1 MSTKLTLT
9 EINKQL
15 EKKDLPSALK
25 QSLIEKKGILTKNK
39 TVNK

>member
-15 EKKDLPSALK
+15 EKKDLSDGLR
-25 QSLIEKKGILTKNK
+25 QSLEQKKKILSTDKIVRK
-39 TVNK
+39 